1 MEMVEVST
9 ILTTLDRYGWPC
21 VILLAIA
28 LAGQRFAKWAAPKL
42 DAMIDGHTKFVQTIT
57 EESPKQTAAIK
68 EIQEASKVVADSLLI
83 IRPQVHEI
91 HTRVHQQREA

>member
-1 MEMVEVST
+1 MTIDLAT

-28 LAGQRFAKWAAPKL
+28 WAGRRFAQWAAPKL

-57 EESPKQTAAIK
+57 EESPRQTAAIK
-68 EIQEASKVVADSLLI
+68 EIQEASKVVEESLMI
-83 IRPQVHEI
+83 MAPQVKEI
-91 HTRVHQQREA
+91 HHTVHNRG

>member
-1 MEMVEVST
+1 MEMVDLAT

-21 VILLAIA
+21 LILLGIA
-28 LAGQRFAKWAAPKL
+28 WCGRRFAQWAAPKL

-57 EESPKQTAAIK
+57 EESPRQTAAIK
-68 EIQEASKVVADSLLI
+68 EIQEASKVVAESLLV

-91 HTRVHQQREA
+91 HTRVHQREA